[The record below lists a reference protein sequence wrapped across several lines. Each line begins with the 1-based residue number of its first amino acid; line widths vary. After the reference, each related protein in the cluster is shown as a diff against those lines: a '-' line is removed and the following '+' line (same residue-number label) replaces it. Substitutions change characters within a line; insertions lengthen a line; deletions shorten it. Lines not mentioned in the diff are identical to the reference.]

1 MQFPL
6 LDRKSFLFIKYHN
19 IEIKMRLSKLSK
31 LIAYLE
37 KSLNTGDLDFTL
49 EITCLECAYVS
60 VCFVYYTAFLSSLPQ
75 LGNLDYKGL
84 TLSEA

>member
-1 MQFPL
+1 M
-6 LDRKSFLFIKYHN
+6 LDSKYLLFIKYN
-19 IEIKMRLSKLSK
+19 SIEIKMKLSKLSK

-37 KSLNTGDLDFTL
+37 KSLNTGDLVSTL
-49 EITCLECAYVS
+49 EIACFECAHVS
-60 VCFVYYTAFLSSLPQ
+60 VSFGSYTAFLSSLPQ